1 MSSSAIARYVDHLP
15 PQMNVTPVFSSCPI
29 AWWRE
34 TGAPG
39 GAFGSRYSG
48 RQPCHAESTSERR
61 RRIAVE
67 RHEAASLTR
76 YWISSSVTPG
86 ELVASHFLSVEPTI
100 VCPSHGRK
108 YMVAPLELRSSQK
121 PMPWGV
127 KYPGSTMCTPA
138 AAATD

>member
-15 PQMNVTPVFSSCPI
+15 PRMKITPVLASTPM

-48 RQPCHAESTSERR
+48 RQPCHAERTSERR
-61 RRIAVE
+61 TRMSLE

-76 YWISSSVTPG
+76 YWISSSVTAG
-86 ELVASHFLSVEPTI
+86 EEVASHFLSVEPTI
-100 VCPSHGRK
+100 VWPSHGRK
-108 YMVAPLELRSSQK
+108 YMVAPRELRSSQK
-121 PMPWGV
+121 PMPAGV
-127 KYPGSTMCTPA
+127 KY
-138 AAATD
+138 